1 MALISA
7 LVWARS
13 RSRRLVV
20 WSLTLDSL
28 QSWFNLRRVI
38 STRRIERERQTADGR
53 SRSRQVSTTDVIRA
67 YLDIWNER
75 DAAARRELMKSV
87 FTEDSVYT
95 DPNNAGL
102 RGHAELSEVI
112 DRAREGFGD
121 LEFTLDTVVGAHH
134 DRALFTWKLG
144 TATTG
149 YDVVEFTGG
158 RIRSV
163 VGFFA

>member
-1 MALISA
+1 M
-7 LVWARS
+7 
-13 RSRRLVV
+13 
-20 WSLTLDSL
+20 
-28 QSWFNLRRVI
+28 
-38 STRRIERERQTADGR
+38 
-53 SRSRQVSTTDVIRA
+53 STTDVILA

-87 FTEDSVYT
+87 FTEDSLYT
-95 DPNNAGL
+95 DPHNAGL

-112 DRAREGFGD
+112 DRARQSFGD
-121 LEFTLDTVVGAHH
+121 LEFTLGTVIGAHH

-163 VGFFA
+163 VGFFT